1 MRLKQSKEEAEEDTE
16 AAAVAGGE
24 VAGEVESS
32 KVDDDSDGELGEL
45 EVKSGEG
52 GELASSSSSS
62 SSSVGG
68 QRVWHPPV
76 DTLAYLKESEY
87 GDQAISLC
95 FRVFNASH
103 LPSPSMST
111 TSSRRT
117 SSIVGTLDSLADLT
131 QHVNSGLSHN
141 TSSSSGSTSQMVVE
155 GQDKVSLQVEV
166 CGAPCDKRQW
176 PVSKEVGNDGVRHM
190 FDECF
195 CCDIAEPRL
204 ALIKFSLLRKGIEVR
219 LFFINIY
226 INICVYVR
234 VCVCAMFVVTPHSGR
249 RVCILFSSPICL
261 CGP

>member
-1 MRLKQSKEEAEEDTE
+1 MRLKQSKEEAEEEDAE
-16 AAAVAGGE
+16 AAAVAGE
-24 VAGEVESS
+24 VAGAESS

-45 EVKSGEG
+45 EVKSGGG
-52 GELASSSSSS
+52 GELASSSSS

-141 TSSSSGSTSQMVVE
+141 TSGSSSSGSTSQMVE

-166 CGAPCDKRQW
+166 CGAPCDKKQW

-204 ALIKFSLLRKGIEVR
+204 ALIKFSLLRKGIEVC

-226 INICVYVR
+226 MYMCVY
-234 VCVCAMFVVTPHSGR
+234 VCAMFVVTPHSGR
-249 RVCILFSSPICL
+249 RVCILFPSPICL